1 MEQLHFSP
9 FTEVHFNLA
18 SFPGSP
24 LASTKR
30 EPRNEANSIRDQ
42 IMPKKDMQMYLPT
55 YHFYYVCGCG
65 CVHVFVYYQETGNHI
80 PAVSVSLSIAKIPPN
95 SEAEASHHD
104 SKLSL
109 IGYN

>member
-24 LASTKR
+24 LTPTKR
-30 EPRNEANSIRDQ
+30 EPGNEANSIRDQ
-42 IMPKKDMQMYLPT
+42 IMPKRHADVPT

-65 CVHVFVYYQETGNHI
+65 YVHVFVYYQETGNHI